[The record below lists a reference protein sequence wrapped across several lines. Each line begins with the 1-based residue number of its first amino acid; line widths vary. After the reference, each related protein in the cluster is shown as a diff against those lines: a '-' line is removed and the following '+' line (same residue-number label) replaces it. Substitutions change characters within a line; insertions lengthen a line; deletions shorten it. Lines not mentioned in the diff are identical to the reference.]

1 LNTSAP
7 CAHIVLN
14 MNSGQGEAKILKDS
28 AAKVCAEFGYLCEL
42 YEPRSAQEMDDICQ
56 EALKKA
62 QPEKDVVIAAG
73 GDGTIQTLAKF
84 AQGKKARIGAIP
96 CGTFNYFTRTHGIP
110 DRPLAALKVALTE
123 TAKPTRLAE
132 VNGQVF
138 IINASLG
145 MYAKAIKDREE
156 HISKFGRN
164 RFVALLSTL
173 LNLLS
178 PRLLLK
184 VQITLNDETHKVRTP
199 MIFVGNNELQMS
211 ELAPNIAQCLQKDEL
226 AIVIAKPYT
235 KWDALRM
242 MFKGLSKKL
251 DQEERITCFA
261 SKEVTIK
268 SLKKTQLISL
278 DGELTKMKSPLVVR
292 ARPNAVQMVRP

>member
-1 LNTSAP
+1 
-7 CAHIVLN
+7 
-14 MNSGQGEAKILKDS
+14 
-28 AAKVCAEFGYLCEL
+28 
-42 YEPRSAQEMDDICQ
+42 
-56 EALKKA
+56 
-62 QPEKDVVIAAG
+62 
-73 GDGTIQTLAKF
+73 
-84 AQGKKARIGAIP
+84 
-96 CGTFNYFTRTHGIP
+96 
-110 DRPLAALKVALTE
+110 
-123 TAKPTRLAE
+123 
-132 VNGQVF
+132 
-138 IINASLG
+138 
-145 MYAKAIKDREE
+145 
-156 HISKFGRN
+156 
-164 RFVALLSTL
+164 
-173 LNLLS
+173 
-178 PRLLLK
+178 
-184 VQITLNDETHKVRTP
+184 